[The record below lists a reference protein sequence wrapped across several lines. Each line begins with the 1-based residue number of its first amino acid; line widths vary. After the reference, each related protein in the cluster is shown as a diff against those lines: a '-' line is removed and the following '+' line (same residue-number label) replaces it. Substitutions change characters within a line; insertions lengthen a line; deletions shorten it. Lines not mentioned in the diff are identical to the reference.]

1 MRFSCSL
8 ALPTHQHGTV
18 SEVKMTALRLVFDYQ
33 SLVADRKANTV
44 AAPRVS
50 NSRLISGQD
59 FDSHVYGPSYA
70 FCL

>member
-1 MRFSCSL
+1 
-8 ALPTHQHGTV
+8 
-18 SEVKMTALRLVFDYQ
+18 MTALRLVFDYQ